1 MATRVRGEMDDLLDL
16 EEEEMLCYLLLLLQQ
31 KKRKRRRWSVRPLH
45 ASRKSE
51 GEYVLVQQMRGID
64 EEMHFKYFRMSSAR
78 FDDLAHRIMPHVK
91 HASTHLSPVSVKERL
106 AVTLRILSSGASQQT
121 VASSYRLGS
130 TTVSLILLE
139 VCVAIWLALN
149 EEFVAFPSGSQWAEI
164 SREFWRLWNFP
175 NCLGSI
181 DGKHVQLKAP
191 PLSGSDFFNYK
202 GTHSVVLMAVCDA
215 CYRFLMVDVGAYGR
229 QSDGGGFQESKF
241 GEQLLNGQLGLPL
254 PEDLPGSKLTLP
266 YVFVGDAAFPLHV
279 NMMRPYPGTF
289 SFVNSMHFYIYFPF
303 SMKII
308 FLCLIKTLL
317 FHIFLKIYINCL

>member
-1 MATRVRGEMDDLLDL
+1 
-16 EEEEMLCYLLLLLQQ
+16 
-31 KKRKRRRWSVRPLH
+31 
-45 ASRKSE
+45 
-51 GEYVLVQQMRGID
+51 
-64 EEMHFKYFRMSSAR
+64 
-78 FDDLAHRIMPHVK
+78 MPHVK

-229 QSDGGGFQESKF
+229 QSDGGISKKA
-241 GEQLLNGQLGLPL
+241 NLG
-254 PEDLPGSKLTLP
+254 SS
-266 YVFVGDAAFPLHV
+266 Y
-279 NMMRPYPGTF
+279 
-289 SFVNSMHFYIYFPF
+289 
-303 SMKII
+303 
-308 FLCLIKTLL
+308 
-317 FHIFLKIYINCL
+317 

>member
-164 SREFWRLWNFP
+164 SR
-175 NCLGSI
+175 
-181 DGKHVQLKAP
+181 
-191 PLSGSDFFNYK
+191 
-202 GTHSVVLMAVCDA
+202 
-215 CYRFLMVDVGAYGR
+215 
-229 QSDGGGFQESKF
+229 
-241 GEQLLNGQLGLPL
+241 
-254 PEDLPGSKLTLP
+254 
-266 YVFVGDAAFPLHV
+266 
-279 NMMRPYPGTF
+279 
-289 SFVNSMHFYIYFPF
+289 
-303 SMKII
+303 
-308 FLCLIKTLL
+308 
-317 FHIFLKIYINCL
+317 